1 MKKWERIGERE
12 RGLRL
17 MGVKVKRD
25 FCTSDKHLS
34 HLVPTV
40 KPFKRHQFHFGYVAT
55 FCLYRGIYL
64 NIIVFFFYFINV
76 SGKWKTV
83 KYLIE
88 TKSTGLT
95 KLLPRGEMF
104 YML

>member
-1 MKKWERIGERE
+1 
-12 RGLRL
+12 
-17 MGVKVKRD
+17 MGVNVKPD

-40 KPFKRHQFHFGYVAT
+40 KSFKWHQFHVGCVAT
-55 FCLYRGIYL
+55 FCLFSGIYL
-64 NIIVFFFYFINV
+64 NIIVFFSYFINV
-76 SGKWKTV
+76 SGKWKTDV
-83 KYLIE
+83 LIIE